1 MIDEGHTVGNH
12 TCNHKNMPSL
22 SLEEQTNEIMVL
34 HNLVKD
40 NFGYEMKL
48 FRFPEGSTSEQSLGL
63 VESLGYQSVFW
74 SFHYLDYNSDA
85 QKDPAEALQLCMDS
99 IHPGA
104 IYLLHAKSATN
115 TQILG
120 EWIDAVRAA
129 GYEFGGGLPGL
140 RGNHKKNPLIED
152 KSSTGDFL
160 CV

>member
-1 MIDEGHTVGNH
+1 
-12 TCNHKNMPSL
+12 MPSL

-85 QKDPAEALQLCMDS
+85 QKDPAEALQ
-99 IHPGA
+99 PGEA
-104 IYLLHAKSATN
+104 EGRGDGGMGSHVTGGTNIWYTHAPTLSGAGAAK
-115 TQILG
+115 
-120 EWIDAVRAA
+120 AVTMPRCKTPPKPRRSTP
-129 GYEFGGGLPGL
+129 LP
-140 RGNHKKNPLIED
+140 R
-152 KSSTGDFL
+152 
-160 CV
+160 